1 MKISQFAM
9 WEILKQSVDV
19 SKMRNSKIDQ
29 DGYTIF
35 FDYDGHRFFVDL
47 ALLSGEWVVDEWV
60 KTDLSKEL
68 EARLYNNYRNQ
79 P

>member
-9 WEILKQSVDV
+9 WEILKQSVDT
-19 SKMRNSKIDQ
+19 SKIRNSKIDQ
-29 DGYTIF
+29 YSYTIF

-47 ALLSGEWVVDEWV
+47 ALLSGEWVIDEWV
-60 KTDLSKEL
+60 ETDLSIEL
-68 EARLYNNYRNQ
+68 EERLHNNYRNQ